1 MNSRQNTQ
9 VITPSRLSHTS
20 VLPSASFCHLQLSTH
35 TGAPHLCN
43 FFFLFLPHLTSYV
56 IYIKNLNRLK
66 YVFFVANNI
75 FLRRTMF
82 LRVKEFDSERT
93 FTHKFT
99 DFRDILSWLRQLL
112 FLTFKLCRSS
122 QFKVN
127 FARRYTR

>member
-1 MNSRQNTQ
+1 M
-9 VITPSRLSHTS
+9 
-20 VLPSASFCHLQLSTH
+20 
-35 TGAPHLCN
+35 
-43 FFFLFLPHLTSYV
+43 
-56 IYIKNLNRLK
+56 
-66 YVFFVANNI
+66 FFVANNI

-127 FARRYTR
+127 FAMRYTR